1 MIYSRGSR
9 FIQNSSVMDERL
21 LVESQVQPEYDVVK
35 CRRPQ
40 SAEPPG
46 GGCLLDPFGM
56 RQNQSHRNVKTW
68 SQ

>member
-1 MIYSRGSR
+1 
-9 FIQNSSVMDERL
+9 MDERL
-21 LVESQVQPEYDVVK
+21 LVKSEVQPIFVYIIS
-35 CRRPQ
+35 RRPQ

-56 RQNQSHRNVKTW
+56 RQNQSHRNVKTR

>member
-1 MIYSRGSR
+1 
-9 FIQNSSVMDERL
+9 MDERL
-21 LVESQVQPEYDVVK
+21 LVESEVQPVIVYIID
-35 CRRPQ
+35 RRAQ

-46 GGCLLDPFGM
+46 GDCLLDPFGM